1 MESGQTPGSDPTEQ
15 ERRQRLIKL
24 VGAGVFMAV
33 LAVVILIVASQSGDK
48 PGDTK
53 IEGGP
58 LPELAGLQQE
68 GDTVGD
74 PNAPVTITEYG
85 DLQCPV
91 CKAYSNQVIPELLA
105 GPVKDGQAKLRYRHW
120 TIIGPQSKDA
130 GRAALAAAEQ
140 NKLWTFVELF
150 YDNQG
155 PENSGYVTGEFLDN
169 IAEKAGLDVAQF
181 DKDRANPKFTAELEA
196 IDKEATQLHFTG
208 TPSILVAGPGGT
220 MPLAGVPSAADVEQA
235 IAQVSG

>member
-1 MESGQTPGSDPTEQ
+1 MQLGILGGLAS
-15 ERRQRLIKL
+15 
-24 VGAGVFMAV
+24 V
-33 LAVVILIVASQSGDK
+33 LGIVLLIVLSQSGDK
-48 PGDTK
+48 GGDTK

-58 LPELAGLQQE
+58 LAELSGLQQV

-74 PNAPVTITEYG
+74 PSAPVTITEYG

-91 CKAYSNQVIPELLA
+91 CKAYSNQEIPDLLA

-130 GRAALAAAEQ
+130 GKAALAAAEQ

-155 PENSGYVTGEFLDN
+155 QENSGYVTDEFLDN

-220 MPLAGVPSAADVEQA
+220 MPLPGVPTAANVEQA
-235 IAQVSG
+235 IAQVGG